1 MDKTASEG
9 KTGYGMVD
17 PWTASYGDK
26 REGQPDYAAASVR
39 QYMYGGE
46 HRINSSEAAD
56 QPEVAHCCIL

>member
-1 MDKTASEG
+1 MDQIVSEG
-9 KTGYGMVD
+9 KAGCGMVD

-39 QYMYGGE
+39 QYGGE

-56 QPEVAHCCIL
+56 QYAAAHCCIL